1 MNKNYIIPII
11 VLIGL
16 SLALLL
22 LPEKKFNKEMAPE
35 ELLMQINSTSRFITP
50 DIVADRIIKKDP
62 AMILVDV
69 RSPEE
74 YIKYSLPGSMN
85 IPLSSL
91 ADSTTLDILGQEG
104 IDWVLFSNDNIL
116 ADQAWIL
123 GKRLG
128 LGNLFVMQGG
138 INQWFDNF
146 FMTQVPAQTQSESD
160 LELYQ
165 FRLGVRQFFTGGE
178 VNTAP
183 VNQTETIQ
191 VQPKTKKSA
200 AEGGC

>member
-91 ADSTTLDILGQEG
+91 ADSTTLDILDQEG

>member
-22 LPEKKFNKEMAPE
+22 LPDKKIYKEMAPE
-35 ELLMQINSTSRFITP
+35 ELLIQVNSPSRFLSP

-62 AMILVDV
+62 AMMLVDV
-69 RSPEE
+69 RSKEE
-74 YIKYSLPGSMN
+74 FLSYSLPGSLN
-85 IPLSSL
+85 IPLSNL
-91 ADSTTLDILGQEG
+91 ADSTNLEILGQEG
-104 IDWVLFSNDNIL
+104 IDWILFSNDNIL

-128 LGNLFVMQGG
+128 LENLFVMQGG
-138 INQWFDNF
+138 INQWFENF
-146 FMTQVPAQTQSESD
+146 FMTPIPAETQSKSD

-178 VNTAP
+178 VKTAP
-183 VNQTETIQ
+183 TDQPETIK
-191 VQPKTKKSA
+191 VQPKMKKSS

>member
-91 ADSTTLDILGQEG
+91 ADSTTLDILGQEALTGFCSLMIIFSPTRPGSLEKDLDSG
-104 IDWVLFSNDNIL
+104 ICLSCRAESINGLIIFS
-116 ADQAWIL
+116 
-123 GKRLG
+123 
-128 LGNLFVMQGG
+128 
-138 INQWFDNF
+138 
-146 FMTQVPAQTQSESD
+146 
-160 LELYQ
+160 
-165 FRLGVRQFFTGGE
+165 
-178 VNTAP
+178 
-183 VNQTETIQ
+183 
-191 VQPKTKKSA
+191 
-200 AEGGC
+200 

>member
-146 FMTQVPAQTQSESD
+146 FMTPVPAQTQSESD